1 MLNADAISKE
11 PDNMVGING
20 ISSNFVQEAEKKT
33 TLLESA
39 PAPRQVVRIGQDF
52 FVSPLLRCC
61 SLPYLHVLFFLFYF
75 ICYIFNVVGGYADRL
90 GVAEEKIE

>member
-11 PDNMVGING
+11 PANMVGING

-52 FVSPLLRCC
+52 FVSPLLKE
-61 SLPYLHVLFFLFYF
+61 LPKESPSGLAVT
-75 ICYIFNVVGGYADRL
+75 
-90 GVAEEKIE
+90 